1 MDKAIKRGSSS
12 NQQKGS
18 VTHTLVMSLLAICGL
33 VAALWAMLPSS
44 FTSDVSRIGQG
55 TPVVALIYD
64 GSDSVS
70 INMKYG
76 YKKLRKVY
84 QPGVEFML
92 INVRSPSGIDFLQK
106 TNAKPGTALYYDA
119 AGEQIH
125 LEHGPKDVAT
135 LSESIK
141 SNFNIAI

>member
-1 MDKAIKRGSSS
+1 MDKAVTKEFRPVW
-12 NQQKGS
+12 QRQKGE
-18 VTHTLVMSLLAICGL
+18 VTRTLMISLLAIVGL
-33 VAALWAMLPSS
+33 VAALWMMLPSS
-44 FTSDVSRIGQG
+44 FTTDVTRIGQG

-84 QPGVEFML
+84 QPNVEFML
-92 INVRSPSGIDFLQK
+92 INVRSPTGIDFLQK
-106 TNAKPGTALYYDA
+106 TNAQPGTALYYNAEGDR
-119 AGEQIH
+119 IH
-125 LEHGPKDVAT
+125 LEQGPKDVAA

-141 SNFNIAI
+141 TQFGI